1 MEHDFG
7 GYATKANIL
16 CTDGR
21 TILPDA
27 FAHQDGMRVP
37 LVWEHGRSD
46 PENML
51 GYAILDKRPDGVY
64 TRAFFNSSP
73 KATAAKTAV
82 QHGDINALS
91 IFATKLKQAGKAVL
105 DGAIQEVSLV
115 LGGANSGAKIDYVA
129 FQHGDG
135 FDVDFEE
142 AIISMGLDLEL
153 SHADTDTEETVEDI
167 FNTLSDKQKDVVFS
181 MISDALGEGEADDT
195 EDEESDNL
203 ENSDTEGNSD
213 MANVFEGTEN
223 DNHGGST
230 LSHSQI
236 KTVLD
241 SAVQMG
247 SLKEAVLQ
255 HAGTWGIND
264 IELLFPEAKN
274 IRNTPDLV
282 KRRTEWVSRVW
293 NGVSK
298 TPFSRIKSMSADLTY
313 DTARARGFIKGNMKK
328 EQFFGVARRITT
340 PFTVYTKQKL
350 DRDDIIDITDFD
362 VVAWMKAI
370 MRIQFEEE
378 VSRAL
383 LLGDGREVE
392 DPDKINETNIR
403 PIAKD
408 DDFYAHR
415 VNVAAHTAANDLV
428 EAVLRS
434 RKNYKGSGS
443 PTFFTTED
451 VLTDMLLA
459 KDKIGRRLYRTVQE
473 LAAELRVSDIVPVEP
488 MEGHVDDDGH
498 ELLGIMV
505 NLADYTAGADRGGQT
520 AFFDDFDI
528 DYNTYKYLY
537 EGRLS
542 GALTMA
548 KSAMVFWRGAGTLAT
563 PAAPTFN
570 SGTNTI
576 TIPVVTGVTYTID
589 DETVTG
595 SVVITEDTFVEA
607 VPAEGYYFPAGT
619 DNDWAFTYKV

>member
-73 KATAAKTAV
+73 KAAAAKTAV
-82 QHGDINALS
+82 EHGDINALS
-91 IFATKLKQAGKAVL
+91 IFATKLKQVGKAVL

-167 FNTLSDKQKDVVFS
+167 FNTLTDKQKDVVFA
-181 MISDALGEGEADDT
+181 MISDALGEGEDDDT

-274 IRNTPDLV
+274 IRNTPDLI
-282 KRRTEWVSRVW
+282 KRRSEWVARVW

-328 EQFFGVARRITT
+328 EQFFGIARRITT

-415 VNVAAHTAANDLV
+415 VNVAANTAANDLV
-428 EAVLRS
+428 ETVLRN

-498 ELLGIMV
+498 ELLAIMV
-505 NLADYTAGADRGGQT
+505 NLTDYTAGADRGGQT
-520 AFFDDFDI
+520 AFFDNFDI

-542 GALTMA
+542 GALTMP
-548 KSAMVFWRGAGTLAT
+548 KSALVFWRGAGTLAT
-563 PAAPTFN
+563 PTAPTFN

-576 TIPVVTGVTYTID
+576 TIPTVTGVTYTID